1 MSAFQAL
8 APLTKVLA
16 YVTREVAGERQ
27 LLVFRHRDYPKAGV
41 QVPAGTVEDGESIES
56 ALLREVEEETGL
68 SDLSIVRKLG
78 VYDWINPENGR
89 LHMRH
94 LFHLAAPPDASDS
107 WQWIETSGGEVPD
120 HEGYVFCFY
129 WASLSDE
136 IELAGDQGDYLEY
149 ILGPEHLSL

>member
-1 MSAFQAL
+1 MSTFPTL

-16 YVTREVAGERQ
+16 YVTREVGGERQ
-27 LLVFRHRDYPKAGV
+27 LLVFTHRDYPDAGV

-68 SDLSIVRKLG
+68 ADLSIVRKLG
-78 VYDWINPENGR
+78 VYDWINPANGR

-94 LFHLAAPPDASDS
+94 VFHLCAPADAPDR
-107 WQWIETSGGEVPD
+107 WQWTETSGGEVPD

-129 WASLSDE
+129 WASLLDQ
-136 IELAGDQGDYLEY
+136 IELAGDQGHYLEH
-149 ILGPEHLSL
+149 IFGPERLSL